1 MNETAATRIKNI
13 LQTVIIQYI
22 YAGEPVGSGMVSKR
36 HIPRLSPATI
46 RHIMSE
52 MEEMGYLMQPHASAG
67 RIPTDKGFRFYVD
80 SILKIKELPQSEREK
95 INARCQ
101 RSQEIENIMSDASSI
116 MSSLSNCMGV
126 VLAPKFDN
134 VFIKHIEFI
143 RLGRTQVMML
153 LVSNSAIVQNYI
165 VRIEEDLKQHDLE
178 RMSAY
183 LNSIAKGLTL
193 RKLKKKI
200 IEEMRKEKTLYDW
213 LMAKA
218 LKLSKAALDEG
229 KNRNAGNIYVEG
241 KANIFDQPEFIEDA
255 EKMKLLFKTFEEKS
269 VLVKVLDKAMDA
281 NGVQIFIGPESGFDE
296 IRECSV
302 VTAPYSNNGNI
313 FGTLGIIG
321 PMRMNYSRVIP
332 LVNYTADLLSDIM
345 ARREAV

>member
-36 HIPRLSPATI
+36 HIPHLSPATI

-67 RIPTDKGFRFYVD
+67 RIPTDKGFRFYID
-80 SILKIKELPQSEREK
+80 SILKIKELPQAEREK

-116 MSSLSNCMGV
+116 LSSLSNCMGV
-126 VLAPKFDN
+126 VLAPRFDN

-200 IEEMRKEKTLYDW
+200 IEEMRKEKTLYDR

>member
-80 SILKIKELPQSEREK
+80 SILKIKELPQAEREK

-126 VLAPKFDN
+126 VLAPRFDN

-153 LVSNSAIVQNYI
+153 LVSNSATVQNYI

-200 IEEMRKEKTLYDW
+200 IEEMRKEKTLYDR

-241 KANIFDQPEFIEDA
+241 KANIFDQPVFIEDA

>member
-46 RHIMSE
+46 RNIMSE

-80 SILKIKELPQSEREK
+80 SILKIKELPQAEREK
-95 INARCQ
+95 IKSRCQ
-101 RSQEIENIMSDASSI
+101 RSHEIENIMSDASSI
-116 MSSLSNCMGV
+116 LSSLSNCMGV

-183 LNSIAKGLTL
+183 LNGIAMGLTL

-200 IEEMRKEKTLYDW
+200 IEEMRKEKTLYDR

-229 KNRNAGNIYVEG
+229 KNKNAGNIYVEG

-269 VLVKVLDKAMDA
+269 VLVKILDKAMDA

-313 FGTLGIIG
+313 LGTLGIIG